1 MAINKYLDA
10 FMKAFP
16 YEGLT
21 YDDVTL
27 VTQYADFL
35 PDDASLET
43 QLTSR
48 QKMFFVAMDAA
59 GRISSRFT
67 LRLLTIGCFTTMA
80 GMTLSWSHMAMWL
93 LM

>member
-48 QKMFFVAMDAA
+48 QKMKILRQTIRKLRQKIIRRRHLT
-59 GRISSRFT
+59 RIR
-67 LRLLTIGCFTTMA
+67 
-80 GMTLSWSHMAMWL
+80 
-93 LM
+93 

>member
-1 MAINKYLDA
+1 MAVNKYLDS

-48 QKMFFVAMDAA
+48 TPSPRRRWRLRWRLRAA
-59 GRISSRFT
+59 S
-67 LRLLTIGCFTTMA
+67 A
-80 GMTLSWSHMAMWL
+80 
-93 LM
+93 